1 MSQINLITTC
11 TNGKHSNGY
20 PILNLATWST
30 SLSCSQNLIQAWCK
44 VVNSAISAGHTLPV
58 EKLYKGG
65 HWATAISIHEIY
77 PVELW
82 VLSAGLGLLKRGDN
96 VVPYQAT
103 FAVGHNDSIPLFS
116 KSYKGKEFHQIWWS
130 ELNKHSPFQE
140 KHPVSLTDLMKTK
153 PDEYFIIC
161 GSPDYISA
169 VGPDVIT
176 GLPYLHSAE
185 KQVLIISSSR
195 VKSPLNHYL
204 LESNKRIA
212 EWLNCNMLMLNIK
225 IAQYVIEQFTREG
238 YDNLGLL
245 ADRLNKKFSSLPA
258 ACKKQ
263 GVRRTP
269 EEVEDWVLQHLK
281 EVPDTSASRA
291 LRVFRDSGN
300 SFEEK
305 RFRALFH
312 SVQLRNQ

>member
-20 PILNLATWST
+20 PILNLATLST
-30 SLSCSQNLIQAWCK
+30 RLSSPHSLIQAWCNA
-44 VVNSAISAGHTLPV
+44 VESAISTGHTLPV
-58 EKLYKGG
+58 EKMYKGG
-65 HWATAISIHEIY
+65 HWATAMSVCQTY

-103 FAVGHNDSIPLFS
+103 FAVGHNDSIPLFTE
-116 KSYKGKEFHQIWWS
+116 SYKGKEFHQRWWS
-130 ELNKHSPFQE
+130 ELNKHSPFQD
-140 KHPVSLTDLMKTK
+140 KHPVSLTELMKSR
-153 PDEYFIIC
+153 PNEYFIIC

-169 VGPDVIT
+169 VGPDITT
-176 GLPYLHSAE
+176 GLTYLPSAE
-185 KQVLIISSSR
+185 KQFLIISSSR

-238 YDNLGLL
+238 YDNLGVL
-245 ADRLNKKFSSLPA
+245 ADTLNKQFSVLPA
-258 ACKKQ
+258 ASKKQ

-269 EEVEDWVLQHLK
+269 EEVEAWVVEHLK
-281 EVPDTSASRA
+281 EVPDASASRA

-312 SVQLRNQ
+312 TVQLRNQ

>member
-1 MSQINLITTC
+1 M
-11 TNGKHSNGY
+11 
-20 PILNLATWST
+20 
-30 SLSCSQNLIQAWCK
+30 
-44 VVNSAISAGHTLPV
+44 PV

-65 HWATAISIHEIY
+65 HWATAISIHEKY

-82 VLSAGLGLLKRGDN
+82 ILSAGLGLLKSGDK

-103 FAVGHNDSIPLFS
+103 FAVGHKDSIPLFNEL
-116 KSYKGKEFHQIWWS
+116 YNGKEFHQIWWS

-140 KHPVSLTDLMKTK
+140 KHPVSLTDLMKTR

-169 VGPDVIT
+169 VGPDIIT
-176 GLPYLHSAE
+176 GLPYLHSPE

-212 EWLNCNMLMLNIK
+212 EWLNSNMLMLNIK

-238 YDNLGLL
+238 YDNLRLL
-245 ADRLNKKFSSLPA
+245 ANSLNKQFYLLPA
-258 ACKKQ
+258 VSKKQ

-269 EEVEDWVLQHLK
+269 EEVEAWVLQHLK
-281 EVPDTSASRA
+281 EIPDTSASRA

-312 SVQLRNQ
+312 TVQLRNQ

>member
-11 TNGKHSNGY
+11 TNGKHSNGC
-20 PILNLATWST
+20 PILNLATWS
-30 SLSCSQNLIQAWCK
+30 SHLSSSQGLIQAWCQA
-44 VVNSAISAGHTLPV
+44 VNLSISAGHTLPV

-65 HWATAISIHEIY
+65 HWTTAMSIFNSY

-82 VLSAGLGLLKRGDN
+82 ILSAGLGLLKRGDK

-116 KSYKGKEFHQIWWS
+116 GLYNGKEFHQKWWA
-130 ELNKHSPFQE
+130 ELTKHSSFQE
-140 KHPVSLTDLMKTK
+140 EHPVSLTELMKTR
-153 PDEYFIIC
+153 PNEYFIIC

-169 VGPDVIT
+169 IGTDIKT

-185 KQVLIISSSR
+185 KQFLIISSSR

-212 EWLNCNMLMLNIK
+212 EWLNSNMLMLNIK
-225 IAQYVIEQFTREG
+225 IAQYVIEQFTREEH
-238 YDNLGLL
+238 DNLGLL
-245 ADRLNKKFSSLPA
+245 ADRLNKQFSSLPA
-258 ACKKQ
+258 TCKKQ

-269 EEVEDWVLQHLK
+269 EQVEAWVLQHLS
-281 EVPDTSASRA
+281 EVSDTSASRA

-305 RFRALFH
+305 RFRTLFH